1 MEKSFLLLLPV
12 VGVAALG
19 YLSVRL
25 DYVSQAAADGLMRF
39 VVAVAV
45 PAFLFRTLVRADLPA
60 DFGKVWGLLLSY
72 YLGAV
77 AVYLIGLAV
86 ARYAFRGGSAEQ
98 NALAAGAS
106 QANVVLLGIPAV
118 FLILGGKQ
126 AVPLALLVGV
136 HALVLGVLASVVQQL
151 RRRQAGGLPGVFKDL
166 LVEQVRSPILLAF
179 VGGVIYARF
188 DLPLSGPPDDVLRL
202 LASAAVPCALFALGG
217 VLVRYRIGGDLQ
229 QAMAASMLKLAVHPL
244 LAWVLANQVFG
255 LSGAWTWVVVMLAA
269 MPFEAAAD
277 SRSRRAVTG
286 AEAAGTTVALSSL
299 LAVFSVWLLIYIIF
313 LVSELTA

>member
-25 DYVSQAAADGLMRF
+25 DHVGQAAADGLMRF

-106 QANVVLLGIPAV
+106 HANVVLLGIPAV
-118 FLILGGKQ
+118 FLVLGGEQ
-126 AVPLALLVGV
+126 SVPLALVVGV

-151 RRRQAGGLPGVFKDL
+151 RRRQARGLPGAFKDL

-179 VGGVIYARF
+179 VAGVIYARF
-188 DLPLSGPPDDVLRL
+188 DLPLSGPPDIVLRL

-217 VLVRYRIGGDLQ
+217 VLVRYRVGGDLQ

-277 SRSRRAVTG
+277 GRSRRAVTG
-286 AEAAGTTVALSSL
+286 AEAAGSTVALSSL
-299 LAVFSVWLLIYIIF
+299 LAVFSVWVLIYII
-313 LVSELTA
+313 VAG